1 MSSYRNRRIRAQKK
15 RHAQTVAR
23 LKDQIRSFAERGCIA
38 KEWAAQ
44 TRLNGLL
51 SAERLA
57 KAFTVRAHTRV
68 TLKDGTVKEVKIDS
82 FTVGRESRKL
92 KLQSWVEPKI
102 GAPLGLAP
110 TSLVLEKEPPKV
122 HGVNAQR
129 ETRSRPKVGGAGGKK
144 T

>member
-38 KEWAAQ
+38 KEWATQ

-68 TLKDGTVKEVKIDS
+68 TLKDDTVKEVKIDS

-129 ETRSRPKVGGAGGKK
+129 ETRSRSKIGGARRK
-144 T
+144 

>member
-129 ETRSRPKVGGAGGKK
+129 ETRSRSKIGGARRK
-144 T
+144 

>member
-38 KEWAAQ
+38 KEWATQ

-110 TSLVLEKEPPKV
+110 TSLVLEKESPKV

-129 ETRSRPKVGGAGGKK
+129 ETRSRSKIGGARRK
-144 T
+144 

>member
-38 KEWAAQ
+38 KEWATQ

-82 FTVGRESRKL
+82 FTVGRSARDTL
-92 KLQSWVEPKI
+92 PVEDW
-102 GAPLGLAP
+102 
-110 TSLVLEKEPPKV
+110 S
-122 HGVNAQR
+122 
-129 ETRSRPKVGGAGGKK
+129 
-144 T
+144 

>member
-38 KEWAAQ
+38 KEWATQ

-82 FTVGRESRKL
+82 FTVGRESRK
-92 KLQSWVEPKI
+92 QSWVEPKVV
-102 GAPLGLAP
+102 APFNPAL
-110 TSLVLEKEPPKV
+110 TSHVVEQEV

-129 ETRSRPKVGGAGGKK
+129 ETRSRSKVGGAGGKK

>member
-38 KEWAAQ
+38 KEWATQ

-92 KLQSWVEPKI
+92 KLQSWVEPKVV
-102 GAPLGLAP
+102 APFNPAL
-110 TSLVLEKEPPKV
+110 TSHVVEQEV